1 MFVFSRTPWFL
12 GIGLQLAQCT
22 SQTNY
27 LPFLCHM
34 MTLMNKIMTKSAHF
48 AEKFLPNLQCCKDT
62 WEFIQ
67 EKNPLSVLFVRNH
80 LTRKT
85 PYRLIWEN
93 IQETDHIHA
102 HFVKITLLKKAIW
115 KPIFKGAILKTPIWC
130 SKDWKMKMVCMKTVW
145 WLLKRLLQQNRVF
158 SQIKQTVNFWSVYV
172 STLTRTDL

>member
-1 MFVFSRTPWFL
+1 MDVKIMFVFSRTPWFL

-34 MTLMNKIMTKSAHF
+34 MTLMNKIMTRSAHC
-48 AEKFLPNLQCCKDT
+48 AEKFLPNLQCCKDI

-67 EKNPLSVLFVRNH
+67 EKNPLSVLFVRNP

-85 PYRLIWEN
+85 PYKLIWEN
-93 IQETDHIHA
+93 IQEIDHIHA

-115 KPIFKGAILKTPIWC
+115 KPIFKGAILRTPIWC

-145 WLLKRLLQQNRVF
+145 WLLKQLLLQNKT
-158 SQIKQTVNFWSVYV
+158 SIKS
-172 STLTRTDL
+172 